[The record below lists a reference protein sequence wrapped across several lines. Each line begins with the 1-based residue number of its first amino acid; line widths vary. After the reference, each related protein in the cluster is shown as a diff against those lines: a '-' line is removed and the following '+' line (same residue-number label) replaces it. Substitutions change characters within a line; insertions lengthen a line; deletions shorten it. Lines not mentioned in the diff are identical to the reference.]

1 MGEKINMESWSK
13 LTNGKQ
19 IVKGDEN
26 WEMGTN
32 NKSVFKEVICDLKMK
47 ELESKNKN
55 LFVKNRNTLIQYKE
69 CWKIKSL

>member
-1 MGEKINMESWSK
+1 MKTEI
-13 LTNGKQ
+13 
-19 IVKGDEN
+19 
-26 WEMGTN
+26 GTN

>member
-19 IVKGDEN
+19 IVKRDEN
-26 WEMGTN
+26 WEIGTN
-32 NKSVFKEVICDLKMK
+32 SKSVFKEVICDLKMK

>member
-1 MGEKINMESWSK
+1 MESRQSK
-13 LTNGKQ
+13 GMKTE
-19 IVKGDEN
+19 I
-26 WEMGTN
+26 GTN
-32 NKSVFKEVICDLKMK
+32 NKSVFKEIICDLKMK